1 MTTEEEKEMI
11 DRFQAEINKIINN
24 INEQRENFVKSWLE
38 YMGWDG
44 KAEHAREIVKGWV
57 LKEEIRD
64 NNVTFRMEREH
75 KDFVDEIIEKASKFG
90 DDIVCYSCKHYINKA
105 YCDMFGDLDEP
116 ICYCQGFEVIE
127 ET

>member
-1 MTTEEEKEMI
+1 MTSKDKEMI
-11 DRFQAEINKIINN
+11 DRFQAERDKSINH
-24 INEQRENFVKSWLE
+24 INEEKENFVKSWLE
-38 YMGWDG
+38 YMGWDS

-64 NNVTFRMEREH
+64 NKVTFRMEREH
-75 KDFVDEIIEKASKFG
+75 KDIVDEIIEKASKVG
-90 DDIVCYSCKHYINKA
+90 DDIVCYFCKHYTNRA

-116 ICYCQGFEVIE
+116 VCYCQGLDVIE